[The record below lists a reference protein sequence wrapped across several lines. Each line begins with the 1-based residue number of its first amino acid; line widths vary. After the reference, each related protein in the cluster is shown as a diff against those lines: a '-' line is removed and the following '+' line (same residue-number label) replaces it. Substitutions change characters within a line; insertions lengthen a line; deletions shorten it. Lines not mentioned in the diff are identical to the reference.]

1 METCSLT
8 IAAPHGLHIRTAAR
22 IVELVRRSEA
32 KVRLFGR
39 DNQQADG
46 GSLIAWMILFAERSR
61 SGGVKV
67 EVEGRNRQA
76 VAAGLAEILGE
87 RVIA

>member
-1 METCSLT
+1 MQSYDRGSPWT
-8 IAAPHGLHIRTAAR
+8 PYIRTAAR
-22 IVELVRRSEA
+22 IVELVRRSDA

-46 GSLIAWMILFAERSR
+46 GSLIAWMILFAERGR
-61 SGGVKV
+61 GGGVKV

-87 RVIA
+87 RVRV